1 MQIIRNPIFRSDS
14 MYKKC
19 LILFAA
25 IAMLFSFTSCSSSDA
40 NSNGKIK
47 VVVSFNA
54 MKEFA
59 YAIGKDKI
67 NIINMTPNGTE
78 PHDFEPKTRDIEAL
92 VDANV
97 FIYNGLGME
106 SWTSKTL
113 KSIDNKKLITVEA
126 SNGANKIKNT
136 AAGKIAEHGAYD
148 PHLWLSLKGAEIE
161 AKNIKNAFVKA
172 DSKNKSF
179 YEKNYNDFRNQ
190 LEELYNTYN
199 EKFKTAKNKNFVTG
213 HAAFAYF
220 CRDFNLK
227 QESVEDTFA
236 EGEPSTKKLS
246 NLTYFCKKN
255 KVKTVFVEDMVSP
268 KVSNTLA
275 KEVDAKVEKIY
286 TIESKENG
294 KNYIQAMKANLEMI
308 YDSLK

>member
-1 MQIIRNPIFRSDS
+1 

-19 LILFAA
+19 LIFFIA
-25 IAMLFSFTSCSSSDA
+25 IAMIFSFTSCSSNSEVS
-40 NSNGKIK
+40 SNGKIK

-59 YAIGKDKI
+59 YAVGKNKI

-78 PHDFEPKTRDIEAL
+78 PHDFEPKTRDIETL

-136 AAGKIAEHGAYD
+136 DAGEITEHGAYD

-161 AKNIKNAFVKA
+161 AKNIKDAFIKV
-172 DSKNKSF
+172 DSKNKVF
-179 YEKNYNDFRNQ
+179 YEKNYNTLKNQ
-190 LEELYNTYN
+190 LEDLYNTYN
-199 EKFKTAKNKNFVTG
+199 EKFKTVKNKNFVTG

-220 CRDFNLK
+220 CRDFNLN
-227 QESVEDTFA
+227 QRSVEDAFA

-246 NLTYFCKKN
+246 DLTDFCKKN

-275 KEVDAKVEKIY
+275 KEVGAKVEKIY
-286 TIESKENG
+286 TVESKENG
-294 KNYIQAMKANLEMI
+294 KNYIEAMRANLERV

>member
-1 MQIIRNPIFRSDS
+1 
-14 MYKKC
+14 MYRKC
-19 LILFAA
+19 LIFFAA
-25 IAMLFSFTSCSSSDA
+25 IAMLFSFTSCSGKKDNS
-40 NSNGKIK
+40 SNGKIK

-59 YAIGKDKI
+59 YAVGKDKI

-113 KSIDNKKLITVEA
+113 KSIDNRKLITVEA

-136 AAGKIAEHGAYD
+136 DAGAITEHGAYD
-148 PHLWLSLKGAEIE
+148 PHLWLSLKGAELE

-179 YEKNYNDFRNQ
+179 YEKNYNDFKNQ
-190 LEELYNTYN
+190 LEELYTTYN

-227 QESVEDTFA
+227 QKSVEDAFA

-246 NLTYFCKKN
+246 DLTSFCKKN

-268 KVSNTLA
+268 KVSSTLA
-275 KEVDAKVEKIY
+275 KEVGAKVEKIY

-294 KNYIQAMKANLEMI
+294 KNYIEAMKSNLEKV
-308 YDSLK
+308 YNSLTYAK

>member
-1 MQIIRNPIFRSDS
+1 
-14 MYKKC
+14 MYKKL
-19 LILFAA
+19 LIFFATIA
-25 IAMLFSFTSCSSSDA
+25 ILFSFTSCSSSKT
-40 NSNGKIK
+40 SSSGKIK

-67 NIINMTPNGTE
+67 NLINMTPNGTE
-78 PHDFEPKTRDIEAL
+78 PHDFEPKTRDIETL

-97 FIYNGLGME
+97 FIYNGLGIE

-113 KSIDNKKLITVEA
+113 KSIDNRNLITVEA
-126 SNGANKIKNT
+126 SSGANKIKNT
-136 AAGKIAEHGAYD
+136 NSGEVKEHGAYD

-161 AKNIKNAFVKA
+161 AKNIKSAFVKA
-172 DSKNKSF
+172 DPKNKSF
-179 YEKNYNDFRNQ
+179 YEKNYNTFKNQ
-190 LEELYNTYN
+190 LNELYDTYN
-199 EKFKTAKNKNFVTG
+199 IKFKTVKNKNFVTG

-227 QESVEDTFA
+227 QQSVEDTFA

-246 NLTYFCKKN
+246 DLTEFCKKN

-275 KEVDAKVEKIY
+275 KEVGAKVEKIY
-286 TIESKENG
+286 TVESKENG
-294 KNYIQAMKANLEMI
+294 KNYIEAMKSNLEMI
-308 YDSLK
+308 YDSLKEKTP

>member
-1 MQIIRNPIFRSDS
+1 

-19 LILFAA
+19 LILF
-25 IAMLFSFTSCSSSDA
+25 ISICMLFSLTSCMNSSSKD
-40 NSNGKIK
+40 SSSGKIK

-113 KSIDNKKLITVEA
+113 KAIDNRKLIIVEA
-126 SNGANKIKNT
+126 SKGAHIIKNT
-136 AAGKIAEHGAYD
+136 NSDEIKDHGEYD
-148 PHLWLSLKGAEIE
+148 PHLWISLKGAEVE

-179 YEKNYNDFRNQ
+179 YEKNYNTFKNQ
-190 LEELYNTYN
+190 LDELYNSYS
-199 EKFKTAKNKNFVTG
+199 EKFKTTKNKNFVTG
-213 HAAFAYF
+213 HAAFAYL
-220 CRDFNLK
+220 CRDFSLN
-227 QESVEDTFA
+227 QQSVEDVFA
-236 EGEPSTKKLS
+236 EGEPSTRRLS
-246 NLTYFCKKN
+246 ELTDFCKKN

-275 KEVDAKVEKIY
+275 KEVGAKVEKIY
-286 TIESKENG
+286 TIESKEDG
-294 KNYIQAMKANLEMI
+294 KNYIEAMKSNLEMI